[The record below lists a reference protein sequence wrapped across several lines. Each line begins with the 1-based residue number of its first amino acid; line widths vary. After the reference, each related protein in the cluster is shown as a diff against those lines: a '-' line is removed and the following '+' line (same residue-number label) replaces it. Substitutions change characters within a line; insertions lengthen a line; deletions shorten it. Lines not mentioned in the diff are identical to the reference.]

1 VYDKS
6 INSPPEGGCPD
17 PIVRLVRL
25 TGGVF
30 VVCKTTSA
38 RRREGG
44 IMNQANFLQSR
55 GYGCTRAERD
65 GVPGRP
71 SGINESNGTL
81 SFWSVRFPNTATDRV
96 QHPRG
101 NKGSP
106 AETDHVVG
114 KNILGVDSKH
124 VISIVKTSGGSLE
137 SLRNKSGNLRDSCIE
152 ATLELARILKIESQP
167 FGMLPLK
174 KADTLEDTQ

>member
-1 VYDKS
+1 
-6 INSPPEGGCPD
+6 
-17 PIVRLVRL
+17 
-25 TGGVF
+25 

>member
-1 VYDKS
+1 MYDKS

-65 GVPGRP
+65 VVPGRP

-106 AETDHVVG
+106 AETNHVVG
-114 KNILGVDSKH
+114 KNILGIDSKY
-124 VISIVKTSGGSLE
+124 VIPIVKTSGGGLE
-137 SLRNKSGNLRDSCIE
+137 SFRNKSGKLRDSRME
-152 ATLELARILKIESQP
+152 VNLVWTRILNIE
-167 FGMLPLK
+167 
-174 KADTLEDTQ
+174 